1 VDSERIANEILKPYW
16 EERSKRELEA
26 ERVAA
31 AERREASAQRREQLR
46 LEAAEARA
54 RKDWSTATNEEVSRE
69 LRRLGV
75 HI

>member
-1 VDSERIANEILKPYW
+1 MDSERLANEILKPYW
-16 EERSKRELEA
+16 EERRKRELEA

-46 LEAAEARA
+46 LEAAESRA
-54 RKDWSTATNEEVSRE
+54 RKDWKFATDAEVSAE

-75 HI
+75 TV